1 MKRQPRILAGTAIGL
16 LMASAPLGAY
26 PLQGGV
32 ASGSLHGAPLVLAQ
46 AACAEGQSAEQ
57 CAQGG
62 AEQPKKNK
70 RQQQQSES
78 APAAEQAAP
87 AESDQKPRKKRQEQQ
102 QMDNGQ
108 SGEAAPA
115 EQQFKPRKKRDQQQQ
130 MEAAPADQGAQPATN
145 EQQLKPRKKRDQQ
158 QQIEAAPADQGGQPA
173 TNDQQPRKKRNSQVA
188 PAEQPADQLA
198 PSTDNQ
204 QQQGNQ
210 LRKKRKQQTEG
221 ATTEQ
226 PAGQAAPADQAAP
239 ANDNQQGGNQLRKK
253 HKQNQQ
259 SETTPAEQTQ
269 TNEPAKK
276 PSPTGEP
283 VPQAKPLQ
291 NGEQPAQGE
300 QTQDQKKRGKKPVG
314 EQPATGQQPATGE
327 QPATGTQQPT
337 TGEQTLGRKQL
348 GKKPLTEQPT
358 TGEQPA
364 TGQQPA
370 TGEQPANGNQPANN
384 NQPANGGKAAQGE
397 TANPNEAPVL
407 DSQKDAVRKHR
418 VRNDSAQNGGA
429 QTGGAQTGNAQ
440 TGNGQTANQT
450 GQQQG
455 GEQAQRPAPIDQG
468 PPPTDDKT
476 AQQAIRP
483 EKIVPVD
490 QEKGKRID
498 LTPEQVVRERRRP
511 QGADVVKQFGDR
523 VILQFNNQTFV
534 ESNEA
539 PRITR
544 GARDVYYEDLSG
556 GRTRETV
563 ERSNGIRV
571 VTIRNRYGDVIQRSR
586 IMPDGREYIL
596 SYVDEQQYQGDGD
609 WRDPGDDLPPMR
621 LTIPQRDYILN
632 SEDVESDDDYYTFL
646 EQPPVERV
654 QRLYSIDEV
663 KRSARVRDIARRIDL
678 DTLNFDFGS
687 ATISDTEVQKLDGV
701 ASAMEKLL
709 KKNPAE
715 TFLIE
720 GHTDAVGTP
729 EANLALSD
737 RRAEAVAEA
746 LTNAFGIPAEN
757 LTTQGYGEEYL
768 KVNTPGPNRE
778 NRRVAIRR
786 ITSLV
791 APVASNSDQQ

>member
-46 AACAEGQSAEQ
+46 AACAEGQSAAE

-62 AEQPKKNK
+62 AEQPRK
-70 RQQQQSES
+70 RKREQQQQSES
-78 APAAEQAAP
+78 APAGEQAAP
-87 AESDQKPRKKRQEQQ
+87 AETEQKPRKRRQEQQ

-115 EQQFKPRKKRDQQQQ
+115 EQQV
-130 MEAAPADQGAQPATN
+130 
-145 EQQLKPRKKRDQQ
+145 KPRKKRDQQ

-173 TNDQQPRKKRNSQVA
+173 TDEQPIKPRKKRDQQQQIEAAPADQGGAPATEDQQPRKKKRNQQQIEAA
-188 PAEQPADQLA
+188 PAEQPAQQVA
-198 PSTDNQ
+198 PAATEQ
-204 QQQGNQ
+204 QQSDQQGNQ
-210 LRKKRKQQTEG
+210 GRKKRKHDQQQTEG
-221 ATTEQ
+221 A
-226 PAGQAAPADQAAP
+226 PAGQAGEQVAPTEQTAP
-239 ANDNQQGGNQLRKK
+239 ANDNQQGGNQGRKK
-253 HKQNQQ
+253 HRQNQQ
-259 SETTPAEQTQ
+259 NETAPAEQTQ

-276 PSPTGEP
+276 LAPAGEP
-283 VPQAKPLQ
+283 VPQAEPLQ
-291 NGEQPAQGE
+291 NGEQPVQGE
-300 QTQDQKKRGKKPVG
+300 QAQDKKKRKKPTS
-314 EQPATGQQPATGE
+314 EQPANG
-327 QPATGTQQPT
+327 
-337 TGEQTLGRKQL
+337 
-348 GKKPLTEQPT
+348 EQPT
-358 TGEQPA
+358 TGE
-364 TGQQPA
+364 QQPA
-370 TGEQPANGNQPANN
+370 TGEQPANGSQPANN
-384 NQPANGGKAAQGE
+384 NQPANGGNAAQGE

-418 VRNDSAQNGGA
+418 GRNDNGQNGGA
-429 QTGGAQTGNAQ
+429 QTGGAQTENGQA
-440 TGNGQTANQT
+440 GNGQNDNQA

-455 GEQAQRPAPIDQG
+455 GRQAQRPAPVDQG
-468 PPPTDDKT
+468 PPPTDDKS

-490 QEKGKRID
+490 EEKGKRID
-498 LTPEQVVRERRRP
+498 RTPEQFARDRRRP

-563 ERSNGIRV
+563 ERGNGIRV

-586 IMPDGREYIL
+586 VMPDGREYVL
-596 SYVDEQQYQGDGD
+596 SYVDERQYQDDGD

-621 LTIPQRDYILN
+621 LTIPRRDYILD

-678 DTLNFDFGS
+678 DTLNFEFGS

-791 APVASNSDQQ
+791 APVASNSDQ